1 MNFKS
6 EDFNKGIN
14 HNSIINQ
21 KSVFKN
27 TNDVFNDYT
36 FVPTS
41 CVKDNIHKISKNQNS
56 QTLFE
61 DPF

>member
-14 HNSIINQ
+14 HKSIINQ

-27 TNDVFNDYT
+27 TNYVFNDYT

-41 CVKDNIHKISKNQNS
+41 RVQDNIHNISKNQNS